1 MRHRARSSSGR
12 GSALRCWGRL
22 AEVGLLATLTLSSA
36 CTGDVLGANS
46 PAGANLGGSA
56 GMSAGMSAGTAGSAG
71 SVSGTPGSW
80 PVMRRLTSREYNNT
94 VEDLLGDDTHPA
106 DAFDPDATDGGFD
119 NQVALLNVNASRARQ
134 YWTAAE
140 RLAESA
146 NVQVL
151 SGCDALQ
158 LGEEICASQFA
169 RSFGKRAFRRP
180 LVAEELAI
188 LLEVYRI
195 GRQGDSHDR
204 GLRQMLKAM
213 LVMPPFLYRLDVTP
227 GSTATGPSSTVPVD
241 AYQLASRLSYTFV
254 QSTPDAALLAA
265 ADSGELSTSE
275 QIAGHVTRLM
285 NDPRAHAM
293 SLDFYNRWLGL
304 NAIGKVTKAA
314 TLYPAFNDAL
324 RGALSLE
331 MGAFLEHT
339 LWKEAGTL
347 GAFFGAAYSFRNQL
361 LSEHYGDSSVVG
373 GALTLTPLNP
383 ERSAGILTL
392 GGLMSIL
399 STPEHTDPVR
409 RGKFIRERLLCQ
421 TVPPPPPGVVAAFPP
436 FDPTATTRQRFATHQ
451 SQPSC
456 ASCHRMM
463 DGIGLGF
470 ETFDAVGVYRS
481 TEQGLPVDG
490 SGELVNTDVDGPF
503 VGPRALAD
511 KLASSRQVQDCLTR
525 TWFRFISGREAS
537 EADATALESLR
548 SSLATR
554 GQKSLLEAATQT
566 PLFLT
571 RGQEGLP

>member
-1 MRHRARSSSGR
+1 MRHRAGSSSG
-12 GSALRCWGRL
+12 GCGALHCWERL
-22 AEVGLLATLTLSSA
+22 AEVGLLGTLMLGSA
-36 CTGDVLGANS
+36 CTGDVLGTSA
-46 PAGANLGGSA
+46 PAGANVGGFA

-71 SVSGTPGSW
+71 SMTGTPSGW

-119 NQVALLNVNASRARQ
+119 NQVTLLSVNASRTRQ

-140 RLAESA
+140 QLAKSA
-146 NVQVL
+146 NLQAL

-158 LGEEICASQFA
+158 LGEEACASQFA

-195 GRQGDSHDR
+195 GRQGDGHDR

-227 GSTATGPSSTVPVD
+227 GSSGPSGTLPVD
-241 AYQLASRLSYTFV
+241 PYQLASRLSYTFV
-254 QSTPDAALLAA
+254 QSMPDAALLAA
-265 ADSGELSTSE
+265 ADSGQLSTSE
-275 QIAGHVTRLM
+275 QIASHVTRLL
-285 NDPRAHAM
+285 NDPRARAM

-314 TLYPAFNDAL
+314 SLYPAFNDAL
-324 RGALSLE
+324 RGALELE

-339 LWKEAGTL
+339 LWKEGGTL

-361 LSEHYGDSSVVG
+361 LSEHYGDSSAVG
-373 GALTLTPLNP
+373 EAMTLTPLDP

-421 TVPPPPPGVVAAFPP
+421 TVPPPPPGVVAAFPS

-451 SQPSC
+451 SSPAC

-470 ETFDAVGVYRS
+470 ENLDAVGVYRS
-481 TEQGLPVDG
+481 AEQGLPVDA
-490 SGELVNTDVDGPF
+490 SGELVNSDVDGPF
-503 VGPRALAD
+503 VGPRGLAD

-537 EADATALESLR
+537 EADDLALESLR
-548 SSLATR
+548 SALATR

-566 PLFLT
+566 PIFLT
-571 RGQEGLP
+571 RRQEALP